1 MYSLKLSMK
10 EKQIGGVFPFILIN
24 FIFFFYSTFCN
35 SWVNYAKKSCFSRTN
50 TKRRILAWTLEQYVC
65 MYICTVQYVY
75 VFKKNRRGN
84 LKEMWEPG
92 ENPPMY
98 IVHCTVSYKISEE
111 QSLGDQSS
119 ADILEYF

>member
-50 TKRRILAWTLEQYVC
+50 TKRRILAWTLEQYIC
-65 MYICTVQYVY
+65 MYVHMYSTVQYVY
-75 VFKKNRRGN
+75 VF
-84 LKEMWEPG
+84 
-92 ENPPMY
+92 
-98 IVHCTVSYKISEE
+98 
-111 QSLGDQSS
+111 
-119 ADILEYF
+119 